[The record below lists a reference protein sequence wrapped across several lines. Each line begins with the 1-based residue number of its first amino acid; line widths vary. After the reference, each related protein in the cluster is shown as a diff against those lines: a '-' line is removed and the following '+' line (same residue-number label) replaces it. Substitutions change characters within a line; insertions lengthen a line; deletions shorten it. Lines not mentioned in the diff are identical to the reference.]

1 MKFLVLLTVYKRNH
15 IEQQLQAIYNQTIK
29 PEYIIVFQ
37 NENHISIEHLKNKY
51 NFIHLKSDF
60 NTKFF
65 GRFTYCIN
73 FPVDI
78 CIILDD
84 DIIPANKCLEN
95 YIKQCIKL
103 NAIIGGNGR
112 PINTDPEN
120 MLGFEMNYNEVGLRP
135 SKKVDFVGHLWCFKK
150 EWLYYM
156 FSIRPLTF
164 DTGEDMHLCFTSKI
178 KGNIDS
184 YIAEHKNNDEIC
196 DTTLNRLA
204 NDSHS
209 SFKYTSKELRNSI
222 PQYFIKNF
230 NLKPIKY

>member
-29 PEYIIVFQ
+29 PEYVIVFQ

-51 NFIHLKSDF
+51 NFIHLKSDY

-95 YIKQCIKL
+95 YIKQCIEL

-120 MLGFEMNYNEVGLRP
+120 MQGFQMNYNEVGLRP
-135 SKKVDFVGHLWCFKK
+135 SKKVDFVGHL
-150 EWLYYM
+150 
-156 FSIRPLTF
+156 
-164 DTGEDMHLCFTSKI
+164 
-178 KGNIDS
+178 
-184 YIAEHKNNDEIC
+184 
-196 DTTLNRLA
+196 TL
-204 NDSHS
+204 
-209 SFKYTSKELRNSI
+209 
-222 PQYFIKNF
+222 
-230 NLKPIKY
+230 